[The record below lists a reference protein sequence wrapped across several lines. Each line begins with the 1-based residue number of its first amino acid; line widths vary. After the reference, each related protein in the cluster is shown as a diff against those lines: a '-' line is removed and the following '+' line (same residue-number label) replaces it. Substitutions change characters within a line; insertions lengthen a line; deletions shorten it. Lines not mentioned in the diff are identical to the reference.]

1 MGSNQERRLE
11 VDRDKLGSI
20 VDQME
25 ALTQKVERS
34 TDLIERIVAS
44 LHIDW
49 SGAAARA
56 HEEAH
61 REWDAGAREMRDALT
76 DLHEMG
82 HVAHSNYNSAAD
94 TNLKM
99 WRR

>member
-1 MGSNQERRLE
+1 MAEARRLH

-25 ALTQKVERS
+25 SLTTSLEHSR
-34 TDLIERIVAS
+34 DLIERIVAA

-49 SGAAARA
+49 SGEGAA
-56 HEEAH
+56 AH
-61 REWDAGAREMRDALT
+61 REWHQEWDTGAQEMRDALD
-76 DLHEMG
+76 DLHHTG
-82 HVAHSNYNSAAD
+82 RVAHTNYNSAAD